1 VLVVDLFLQSIL
13 NGVLIG
19 GIYIAIAV
27 GFSICF
33 GVMHIIDFAV
43 GEWLMLGGFIGFLLV
58 GMKVEPLLLIPL
70 VFPIFFVVGYMLQP
84 VIQRVLTGRKANVL
98 MGLVFTFGMSIFLQ
112 GLALYIWGH
121 DRRTLT
127 SALSGLNIQG
137 LVTIPTLRLVAF
149 IIAGTVTLAFM
160 LFLAR
165 TRLGLSI
172 RATAEDRD
180 TAAVLGVDIAR
191 ISRLVYAAYAGLTGM
206 AGILIGTVFTI
217 YAEMGLRYTTFAFF
231 TVVLAGMGYLPG
243 ILVAG
248 LFLGILQ
255 SLVAVYVGGRYI
267 YLVLFLVLY
276 VVLLVSPQGIM
287 GKGLKA
293 E

>member
-1 VLVVDLFLQSIL
+1 VDLFLQSIL

-27 GFSICF
+27 GFSVCF

-43 GEWLMLGGFIGFLLV
+43 GEWLMLGGFIGFILT
-58 GMKVEPLLLIPL
+58 GMRVEPLFLIPL

-127 SALSGLNIQG
+127 SALSGQNIQG

-149 IIAGTVTLAFM
+149 VIAGTVTLAFM
-160 LFLAR
+160 LFLAK

-191 ISRLVYAAYAGLTGM
+191 ISRLVYAVYAGLTGV